1 MHRSL
6 LVRQVLPSAGIFAGL
21 ILAGIT
27 FDYALHR
34 AGLAWVGLYLGPIGT
49 ILLLLSLLYSLRKR
63 KLIRAGSPK
72 SLLALHE
79 SLAWA
84 GSLCLVLH
92 SGIHFSA
99 VLPWLA
105 LGAMLIVVASGL
117 TGAVLLRRAIE
128 VRDRSCYHPSC
139 DAPPERLEIDHIH
152 EHAKGGPTTQI
163 NGRPACGFHNR
174 WRNQH
179 PGADDDPDDG
189 LAPPGT

>member
-6 LVRQVLPSAGIFAGL
+6 LVRQVLPSAGLFAGL

-72 SLLALHE
+72 ALLSLHE

-117 TGAVLLRRAIE
+117 TGAVLMRRAIE
-128 VRDRSCYHPSC
+128 TLTARETTPDSEDNRVL
-139 DAPPERLEIDHIH
+139 DAVTVDIMRQWRVIH
-152 EHAKGGPTTQI
+152 MPLNAI
-163 NGRPACGFHNR
+163 F
-174 WRNQH
+174 
-179 PGADDDPDDG
+179 
-189 LAPPGT
+189 LALALVHVAAIAFFWHW

>member
-6 LVRQVLPSAGIFAGL
+6 LVRQVLPSLGIFAGL

-49 ILLLLSLLYSLRKR
+49 ALLLLSLLYSLRKR
-63 KLIRAGSPK
+63 KLIRSGSPK
-72 SLLALHE
+72 ALLKLHE

-117 TGAVLLRRAIE
+117 TGAVLLRRAIDVVKAE
-128 VRDRSCYHPSC
+128 EATPDSEDNRVLNAATVDLMRQWRVVHMPINAVFVSLF
-139 DAPPERLEIDHIH
+139 AIH
-152 EHAKGGPTTQI
+152 LVTVVLFWH
-163 NGRPACGFHNR
+163 
-174 WRNQH
+174 W
-179 PGADDDPDDG
+179 
-189 LAPPGT
+189 

>member
-34 AGLAWVGLYLGPIGT
+34 AGLSWVGLYRGPIGT
-49 ILLLLSLLYSLRKR
+49 ILLLLSLLYSLRTR

-72 SLLALHE
+72 ALLALHE

-92 SGIHFSA
+92 RGIHFSA
-99 VLPWLA
+99 VL
-105 LGAMLIVVASGL
+105 
-117 TGAVLLRRAIE
+117 LRRAIDVVKAE
-128 VRDRSCYHPSC
+128 EATPDSEDNRVLNAATVDLLR
-139 DAPPERLEIDHIH
+139 
-152 EHAKGGPTTQI
+152 
-163 NGRPACGFHNR
+163 R
-174 WRNQH
+174 WRVVHMPLN
-179 PGADDDPDDG
+179 AIFAA
-189 LAPPGT
+189 LAQVHIAAVAFFWHW